1 MPLTATSVELTFDPK
16 LTEAIRNV
24 WHGLT
29 LANIQYQRH
38 PVQALPHLSLAIRDL
53 SGDDPKPPFLALAK
67 KLTQFPVRFDA
78 TGMFLSAR
86 GLNYPDDTVV
96 LFLSPKPSAALAA
109 LLEAH
114 RVASEDLH
122 GWNEGRWSHYR
133 PERWVPHCTLAE
145 HLAKDDISAALNVVL
160 DTLSGPVT
168 GSVCGIRLIN
178 FGAGELVQLIS
189 QPLAG
194 ASPS

>member
-1 MPLTATSVELTFDPK
+1 M
-16 LTEAIRNV
+16 
-24 WHGLT
+24 
-29 LANIQYQRH
+29 
-38 PVQALPHLSLAIRDL
+38 
-53 SGDDPKPPFLALAK
+53 
-67 KLTQFPVRFDA
+67 RFDA

-86 GLNYPDDTVV
+86 GLTYPDDTVV
-96 LFLSPKPSAALAA
+96 LFLSPKPSAA

-145 HLAKDDISAALNVVL
+145 HLAKNDISAALNVVL
-160 DTLSGPVT
+160 DRLSGPVT

-178 FGAGELVQLIS
+178 FGAGELEELIS
-189 QPLAG
+189 QPLAD

>member
-1 MPLTATSVELTFDPK
+1 MPPTATSVELTFDPK
-16 LTEAIRNV
+16 LTEAIRSV
-24 WHGLT
+24 WNGLT

-38 PVQALPHLSLAIRDL
+38 PVRALPHLSLAIRDL
-53 SGDDPKPPFLALAK
+53 PGDDPKPPFLALAK

-96 LFLSPKPSAALAA
+96 LFLSPKPSAAL
-109 LLEAH
+109 LEAH

-122 GWNEGRWSHYR
+122 GWNEGRWSHYP

-168 GSVCGIRLIN
+168 GSVCGVRLIN
-178 FGAGELVQLIS
+178 FGAGELEVLIS

>member
-53 SGDDPKPPFLALAK
+53 PGDDPKPPFLALAK

-86 GLNYPDDTVV
+86 GLTYPDDTVV
-96 LFLSPKPSAALAA
+96 LFLSPKPSAAL
-109 LLEAH
+109 LDAH

-122 GWNEGRWSHYR
+122 GWNDGRWSHYR

-145 HLAKDDISAALNVVL
+145 RLAKDDISAALSVVL
-160 DTLSGPVT
+160 DRLSGPVT
-168 GSVCGIRLIN
+168 GSVCGILLIN
-178 FGAGELVQLIS
+178 FGARELEELIS

>member
-1 MPLTATSVELTFDPK
+1 MPLTATSVELIFDPE
-16 LTEAIRNV
+16 LTETIRNV
-24 WHGLT
+24 WNGLT
-29 LANIQYQRH
+29 FANIRYQHH

-67 KLTQFPVRFDA
+67 RLIQFPIRFDA

-96 LFLSPKPSAALAA
+96 LFLSPKPSEA
-109 LLEAH
+109 LLQAH

-122 GWNEGRWSHYR
+122 GWNDGRWSHYR

-145 HLAKDDISAALNVVL
+145 HLVKGHISAALNVVL
-160 DTLSGPVT
+160 DRLSGPVS
-168 GSVCGIRLIN
+168 GSVCGLRLIS
-178 FGAGELVQLIS
+178 FGAGELEELIS
-189 QPLAG
+189 QTLAAPPG
-194 ASPS
+194 S

>member
-1 MPLTATSVELTFDPK
+1 M
-16 LTEAIRNV
+16 
-24 WHGLT
+24 
-29 LANIQYQRH
+29 
-38 PVQALPHLSLAIRDL
+38 QALPQLSLAIRDL

-78 TGMFLSAR
+78 AEMFLSAR
-86 GLNYPDDTVV
+86 GINYPDDTVV
-96 LFLSPKPSAALAA
+96 LFLSPKPSEA

-114 RVASEDLH
+114 RVASEELH

-145 HLAKDDISAALNVVL
+145 HLVKGDGDVSAALNVVL
-160 DTLSGPVT
+160 DRLSGPVT

-178 FGAGELVQLIS
+178 FGGGELEELIS
-189 QPLAG
+189 QTLSVPP
-194 ASPS
+194 AS

>member
-24 WHGLT
+24 WNGLT
-29 LANIQYQRH
+29 LANIQYQH
-38 PVQALPHLSLAIRDL
+38 HAVQALPHISLAIRDL
-53 SGDDPKPPFLALAK
+53 PGDDPKPPFLALAK

-78 TGMFLSAR
+78 TGMFLSAH

-96 LFLSPKPSAALAA
+96 LFLSPKPSAAL
-109 LLEAH
+109 LEAH
-114 RVASEDLH
+114 RVASEKLH
-122 GWNEGRWSHYR
+122 GWNAGRWSHYR
-133 PERWVPHCTLAE
+133 PEKVG
-145 HLAKDDISAALNVVL
+145 AALHVGRAPSKGRCISGLNVAL
-160 DTLSGPVT
+160 DRLSGPVT

-178 FGAGELVQLIS
+178 FGAGELEELIS

-194 ASPS
+194 ASPC

>member
-24 WHGLT
+24 WNGLT
-29 LANIQYQRH
+29 LANIQYQH
-38 PVQALPHLSLAIRDL
+38 HAVQALPHLSLAIRDL
-53 SGDDPKPPFLALAK
+53 SSDDPKPPFLALAK
-67 KLTQFPVRFDA
+67 KLAQFPVRFDA

-96 LFLSPKPSAALAA
+96 LFLSPQPSAA

-114 RVASEDLH
+114 RVASEHLH
-122 GWNEGRWSHYR
+122 GWNDGRWSHYR

-145 HLAKDDISAALNVVL
+145 HLAKDDISAALSVVL
-160 DTLSGPVT
+160 DRLSGPVT
-168 GSVCGIRLIN
+168 GSVCGLRLVN
-178 FGAGELVQLIS
+178 FGAGELEDLIS
-189 QPLAG
+189 QTLAIPP
-194 ASPS
+194 AS